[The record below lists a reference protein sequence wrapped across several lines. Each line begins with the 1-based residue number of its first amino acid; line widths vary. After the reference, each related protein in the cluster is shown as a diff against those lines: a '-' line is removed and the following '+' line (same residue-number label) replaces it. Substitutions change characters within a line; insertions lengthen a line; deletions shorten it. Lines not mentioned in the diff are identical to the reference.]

1 MSKTKV
7 PSWFKITVILA
18 VLWNL
23 AGIFSFFLKITL
35 TQEYISGLPAA
46 EQALLNHTPLW
57 TNIAFALVVYGG
69 AIGSIGLLIQ
79 KAWARLPLL
88 ISLIAVF
95 LQMSY
100 WLFFTTAVEV
110 YGSGTYIMPVSVI
123 LIAYLLFSLCNKGI
137 KKGYIT

>member
-23 AGIFSFFLKITL
+23 AGIFSFFLQITL

-46 EQALLNHTPLW
+46 EQALLNHTPRW

-79 KAWARLPLL
+79 KA
-88 ISLIAVF
+88 
-95 LQMSY
+95 
-100 WLFFTTAVEV
+100 
-110 YGSGTYIMPVSVI
+110 
-123 LIAYLLFSLCNKGI
+123 
-137 KKGYIT
+137 